1 MDFEFKI
8 SKRLVFIKR
17 IHIVKKKEV
26 FVGKIGT
33 KIANQLLVDG
43 LWSSNVITV
52 LTRGF
57 TIFFFTNFNRFRH
70 IFY

>member
-43 LWSSNVITV
+43 LWSSM
-52 LTRGF
+52 
-57 TIFFFTNFNRFRH
+57 
-70 IFY
+70 